1 MALEFNKLM
10 TQVERMGAMIRAVD
24 FDMGA
29 RLEEVLAW
37 WNAAGD
43 LDKAYEYIRIVR
55 QSDISGYRGAAP
67 LAPPAGRPPN
77 FIVPAP
83 DAPPAATIVAADG
96 SQIYP
101 DEQSAVHYYVL
112 NTGLYVYYHGADRV
126 PDQII
131 EPQMFYHKSDV
142 RDGANRVI
150 SNRTVDARRTV
161 REMQYLAQVVWEL
174 KRMQA
179 VEPLIALYDNH
190 LLFWVNSD
198 ITGGAE
204 IMAQYRGALNELH
217 SSGAILAGYLD
228 NPYRSRVVLRLLY
241 LLSLSGEDEIRD
253 KQDLVARGGDM
264 EGLRDIHL
272 MEAVLQP
279 GERTAVMVQNS
290 PRNLSYKQYGD
301 SYEVA
306 FFYVKVFNGF
316 QSAIAR
322 VDLPMWVARDETL
335 VSQLHGA
342 LLAQC
347 QMQGRTPY
355 PYALARADELALVS
369 GRDKQKL
376 DELVTMELRRRG
388 LAPSIASA
396 KDQSKQAARS
406 QKRGYEIKTELR

>member
-1 MALEFNKLM
+1 M
-10 TQVERMGAMIRAVD
+10 
-24 FDMGA
+24 
-29 RLEEVLAW
+29 
-37 WNAAGD
+37 
-43 LDKAYEYIRIVR
+43 
-55 QSDISGYRGAAP
+55 
-67 LAPPAGRPPN
+67 
-77 FIVPAP
+77 
-83 DAPPAATIVAADG
+83 
-96 SQIYP
+96 
-101 DEQSAVHYYVL
+101 
-112 NTGLYVYYHGADRV
+112 
-126 PDQII
+126 
-131 EPQMFYHKSDV
+131 
-142 RDGANRVI
+142 
-150 SNRTVDARRTV
+150 
-161 REMQYLAQVVWEL
+161 
-174 KRMQA
+174 
-179 VEPLIALYDNH
+179 
-190 LLFWVNSD
+190 
-198 ITGGAE
+198 
-204 IMAQYRGALNELH
+204 
-217 SSGAILAGYLD
+217 
-228 NPYRSRVVLRLLY
+228 LRLLY